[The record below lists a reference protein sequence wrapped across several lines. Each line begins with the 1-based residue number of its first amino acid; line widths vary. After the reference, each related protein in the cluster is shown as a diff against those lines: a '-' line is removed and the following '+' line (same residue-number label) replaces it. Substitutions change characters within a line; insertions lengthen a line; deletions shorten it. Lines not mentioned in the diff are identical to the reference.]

1 MKKIAIVIM
10 VLFTIGL
17 AGGLYNTFAHLN
29 DVGQEVIN
37 QAYVEQLPSDMPD
50 VVFNSVPMVP
60 RY

>member
-37 QAYVEQLPSDMPD
+37 QAYVEQLPPGMPD
-50 VVFNSVPMVP
+50 MAFNPVSVIPL
-60 RY
+60 Y